1 MSQKTQQS
9 VQLLL
14 RGINRLIENIN
25 IINPKFVKHI
35 DWSTILTTV
44 VENCRRCVDVS
55 HFKHETFSVLQYA
68 MDFGTISKKSLKRIT
83 KWKATY
89 FTHPASYYPAPRT
102 SMSFSAAKFMISLT
116 AETIPKEAE
125 IVKEWAEHYRTVKKR
140 TARSKT
146 TKDKAGA
153 LPPAVCEKA
162 KSGTWIGVSFPDS
175 RAESLTTS
183 VSHELVLRSKLPPP
197 PSPRLN
203 LQIVLYFHA

>member
-1 MSQKTQQS
+1 MSRKTQQS

-14 RGINRLIENIN
+14 RGISLLLENIDAVN
-25 IINPKFVKHI
+25 LEYAKDI
-35 DWSTILTTV
+35 DWSTFFTYV
-44 VENCRRCVDVS
+44 VENLHAVS

-89 FTHPASYYPAPRT
+89 FTHPASYYPVPRT

-140 TARSKT
+140 TARSET
-146 TKDKAGA
+146 TA
-153 LPPAVCEKA
+153 
-162 KSGTWIGVSFPDS
+162 
-175 RAESLTTS
+175 TTI
-183 VSHELVLRSKLPPP
+183 LFQASK
-197 PSPRLN
+197 
-203 LQIVLYFHA
+203 

>member
-44 VENCRRCVDVS
+44 VENCHRCVDVS

-89 FTHPASYYPAPRT
+89 FTHPASYYPVPRT
-102 SMSFSAAKFMISLT
+102 SMSFSAAKFIISLT
-116 AETIPKEAE
+116 AETIPKRGGNRERMG
-125 IVKEWAEHYRTVKKR
+125 RTLQNSEEEN
-140 TARSKT
+140 RSKR
-146 TKDKAGA
+146 DD
-153 LPPAVCEKA
+153 ERQ
-162 KSGTWIGVSFPDS
+162 S
-175 RAESLTTS
+175 RRSSTS
-183 VSHELVLRSKLPPP
+183 CVREGKIW
-197 PSPRLN
+197 N
-203 LQIVLYFHA
+203 LDRGFLSR

>member
-1 MSQKTQQS
+1 M
-9 VQLLL
+9 

-25 IINPKFVKHI
+25 TINPKFAKHI

-44 VENCRRCVDVS
+44 VENLHDLS

-89 FTHPASYYPAPRT
+89 FTHPASYYPVPRT

-140 TARSKT
+140 TARSET

-153 LPPAVCEKA
+153 LPPAVCKKA

-175 RAESLTTS
+175 RVESLTTS
-183 VSHELVLRSKLPPP
+183 VSHELVLRSFYLSKPTQA
-197 PSPRLN
+197 SPRR
-203 LQIVLYFHA
+203 LQ

>member
-14 RGINRLIENIN
+14 RVINRLIENVN
-25 IINPKFVKHI
+25 TINPKFAKHI

-44 VENCRRCVDVS
+44 VESLHDVS

-89 FTHPASYYPAPRT
+89 FTHPASYYPVPRT
-102 SMSFSAAKFMISLT
+102 SMSFSAAKFIISLT
-116 AETIPKEAE
+116 AETIPKRGGNRERMG
-125 IVKEWAEHYRTVKKR
+125 RTLQNSEEEN
-140 TARSKT
+140 RSKRD
-146 TKDKAGA
+146 DKAGA

-162 KSGTWIGVSFPDS
+162 KSGTWIGVSSPD
-175 RAESLTTS
+175 RCVESLTTS
-183 VSHELVLRSKLPPP
+183 VSHELVLRSIYLSKPTQA
-197 PSPRLN
+197 SPRR
-203 LQIVLYFHA
+203 LQ